1 MWENFLKILLG
12 KAKGRI
18 DSLKVKEASN
28 YIRRGKETMDRP
40 ESTYIKI
47 NTLPSTTP
55 PILFPAFDLC
65 PKLLQHF
72 LSYFFVKNRET
83 PPRLIRSKIL

>member
-40 ESTYIKI
+40 DSTYIKI

-55 PILFPAFDLC
+55 PILFPALDLC
-65 PKLLQHF
+65 PKIAPA
-72 LSYFFVKNRET
+72 FFVVLFRKK
-83 PPRLIRSKIL
+83 S

>member
-28 YIRRGKETMDRP
+28 YILRGKETMDRP

-55 PILFPAFDLC
+55 QYYSRPWTFAQNCSSIFCRTF
-65 PKLLQHF
+65 
-72 LSYFFVKNRET
+72 S
-83 PPRLIRSKIL
+83 